1 MGRRSKEQVP
11 TMRHDKERDRAYV
24 RIDGVRHRLGKWGS
38 DKAQVSYDALIASW
52 LASGRVNTD
61 GATAA
66 KPAQAKPAPPPY
78 SSGVLTV
85 ADLLALWM
93 EDIATNGKGIESSS
107 YGSARAA
114 GRAMSAYL
122 TLPVDDFGPKVFKQ
136 VMRDYA
142 KTPVVT
148 RKLLKDGTVINVER
162 PRTRKYVNSVMV
174 RIRKMFQWAVT
185 EEMIDAAKAWRLQ
198 SVPLLEYGD
207 PHAKESDERQPAKQE
222 VVQATLGALTREC
235 AALIEVLSLTGCR
248 PSEVCRMTMDQI
260 YDRGKKVWRYVPRRH
275 KNSWRG
281 KIRHVAIGPRCQKII
296 EKQVEEFG
304 LSDTDAIFSPRRSV
318 PRKKKFGSNPD
329 PRAKEFYGSNIVRKA
344 VARAC
349 EVAGVEHWFPY
360 QMRYAVGA
368 KARQQGGI
376 ATTSATLG
384 NSKKVAA
391 HYAPE
396 GFEDAEAFAEAN
408 G

>member
-66 KPAQAKPAPPPY
+66 KPAEAKPAPPPY

-136 VMRDYA
+136 IMRDYA

-198 SVPLLEYGD
+198 SVTLLEYGD
-207 PHAKESDERQPAKQE
+207 PHAKESEDRQPAKQE

-260 YDRGKKVWRYVPRRH
+260 YDRDKKVWRYVPRRH

-304 LSDTDAIFSPRRSV
+304 LADTDAIFSPRRSV
-318 PRKKKFGSNPD
+318 PRKKKLGSNPD